1 LIGWGLSSFTGWGVH
16 GLNLALARAR
26 DADREEA
33 RARGAR
39 GAAKLAAMSWRETAR
54 QMKELVVSTRS
65 A

>member
-1 LIGWGLSSFTGWGVH
+1 VRLSSFTGWGVH

-33 RARGAR
+33 RARGAAR
-39 GAAKLAAMSWRETAR
+39 LAAMSWRETAR
-54 QMKELVVSTRS
+54 QMKDPVVSTRS